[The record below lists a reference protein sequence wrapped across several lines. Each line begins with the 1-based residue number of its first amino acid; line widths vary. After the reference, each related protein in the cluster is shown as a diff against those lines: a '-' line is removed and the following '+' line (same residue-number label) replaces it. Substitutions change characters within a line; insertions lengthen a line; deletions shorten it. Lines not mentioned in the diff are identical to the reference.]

1 MEKGYI
7 YKIICLTTGKLYIG
21 QTLRTIEKRWKR
33 HIRDAKKGSEHKFH
47 RAIRKH
53 GADKF
58 TVEELLAVSAPTKKE
73 LKAQLDSFE
82 IEYISRF
89 NTREKGYN
97 STDGGEGTAGRV
109 CSEESRERY
118 RQANM
123 GERNPS
129 FGKAC
134 SEETKEKVRKARL
147 GKTSPMK
154 GKKHSDRARQKISES
169 HTGERNPNFGKTA
182 SKETRRKLSE
192 AHKGKKLSEEQKK
205 KISDSVKRMWEQK
218 SLNNLVY
225 GQKS

>member
-47 RAIRKH
+47 RAIRKY
-53 GADKF
+53 GAENF

-73 LKAQLDSFE
+73 LKAQLDSLE

-147 GKTSPMK
+147 GTASPMK